1 MATINDVC
9 REAGVSKA
17 TVSRVVNGTGQVR
30 ESTRLKVQRAMDVL
44 NYRPSLVAQALALQ
58 STNSIGVMIS
68 DFNSRYLGSFLKQA
82 SISTKALGKNL
93 IIADGHNCPEEEL
106 AAIRSL
112 IEKKCDLII
121 LNGSLLTDEQL
132 ISLNQQVDIPLV
144 HIGRSLSAD
153 AGYSIAVDQR
163 LLIETAVDHL
173 VEIGHRNIVYV
184 GPTSLTKAS
193 IERSSAFAEVV
204 SQFQS
209 LNVVGTQIECLLG
222 FEEGYE
228 ACKQLLEQNVRFS
241 AVIGA
246 TDEVAAGCM
255 SALKEAGIDVP
266 GQVSVM
272 GTDNDSFGAFMSL
285 L

>member
-1 MATINDVC
+1 M
-9 REAGVSKA
+9 
-17 TVSRVVNGTGQVR
+17 
-30 ESTRLKVQRAMDVL
+30 
-44 NYRPSLVAQALALQ
+44 
-58 STNSIGVMIS
+58 
-68 DFNSRYLGSFLKQA
+68 
-82 SISTKALGKNL
+82 
-93 IIADGHNCPEEEL
+93 
-106 AAIRSL
+106 
-112 IEKKCDLII
+112 
-121 LNGSLLTDEQL
+121 NGSLLTDEQL

-272 GTDNDSFGAFMSL
+272 GTDNDSFGAFMSPAL
-285 L
+285 TTIDTKTKEMVSRVMDVASQLTKNKKYLKPEVITGALVERFSTSHPSNIGKTI